1 MPGTDEPK
9 DLVKV
14 LKGSYGLKKWYR
26 GREPPDQPLLVP
38 RETDVA
44 IIGGGVMGSAVA
56 FWLKQKY
63 PEGLSVTVVERDPTV
78 SLTTLS

>member
-1 MPGTDEPK
+1 MPGADEPK
-9 DLVKV
+9 DPLKV
-14 LKGSYGLKKWYR
+14 LRGDYGLKKSYP

-38 RETDVA
+38 RQSDVA

-63 PEGLSVTVVERDPTV
+63 PKGLSVTVVERDPTV
-78 SLTTLS
+78 SYTTQS